1 MKALRIK
8 LRQNQ
13 ASYTREET
21 VNNRM
26 TYPLPPF
33 STIIGALHNACGYK
47 TYHPMEISVQGRY
60 GAMQSEVYTNHAL
73 LNSTLDDRGTLI
85 WLPNSN
91 MLSTGYIPV
100 AEAVNGTGNSFEKK
114 ITIREY
120 HSKLLEQYIGL
131 KALDRAFK
139 TRESTEIKPKESAW
153 KEEKKLLKA
162 QAKTLEKGSE
172 EALAIK
178 EKIDNGDKHI
188 QALKATFKE
197 EYESSYK
204 EPYSHFKTLTKGPQ
218 HQEVLYE
225 VELVLHVRAE
235 ESVLNDI
242 MSHQHDFIALGR
254 SEDFV
259 ELEEMKLVT
268 LAEEIDEVLKLPP
281 RYTMAVNMDRIEKGV
296 YILYLAGDKEKQN
309 AEGTVYYISKDYT
322 IMDGQRVFNRIPCLY
337 TSNIFI
343 DEESEGILWDSDGNY
358 IVDFN

>member
-1 MKALRIK
+1 MERGKKA
-8 LRQNQ
+8 
-13 ASYTREET
+13 
-21 VNNRM
+21 
-26 TYPLPPF
+26 
-33 STIIGALHNACGYK
+33 
-47 TYHPMEISVQGRY
+47 
-60 GAMQSEVYTNHAL
+60 
-73 LNSTLDDRGTLI
+73 
-85 WLPNSN
+85 
-91 MLSTGYIPV
+91 
-100 AEAVNGTGNSFEKK
+100 AESP
-114 ITIREY
+114 
-120 HSKLLEQYIGL
+120 SKNFG
-131 KALDRAFK
+131 
-139 TRESTEIKPKESAW
+139 
-153 KEEKKLLKA
+153 
-162 QAKTLEKGSE
+162 KGFRRT
-172 EALAIK
+172 LAIK
-178 EKIDNGDKHI
+178 EKIDSGDKHI

-235 ESVLNDI
+235 EAGLNDI

-268 LAEEIDEVLKLPP
+268 LEEEIDEQLKLPP

-322 IMDGQRVFNRIPCLY
+322 IIGGQRVFNRIPCLY
-337 TSNIFI
+337 TSNISI